1 MLYALPWSRFEP
13 TTSVVIGTDC
23 IGSCISNYHT
33 IVATVA
39 PKKSIIF
46 IKMKNKNSLL
56 EQFQHLIKKYYWNKS
71 KINTPKTHDCSLY
84 WLGTDISIKNGG
96 FKLILTSPC
105 HWKRRKGWR
114 VILSLYYITL
124 FKSITSVFFCHLFR
138 FFFIFE
144 LWFRFMVFNAT
155 LNNISVKSWRSVLL
169 VEETGVPGENYQPA
183 TSHWQTF

>member
-1 MLYALPWSRFEP
+1 MQTPIWILSTY
-13 TTSVVIGTDC
+13 IGTDC

-46 IKMKNKNSLL
+46 IKMKNKNSLS

-105 HWKRRKGWR
+105 HRKRRKGWR

-124 FKSITSVFFCHLFR
+124 FWLWMFGQNEMRNLFSQTIHR
-138 FFFIFE
+138 S
-144 LWFRFMVFNAT
+144 FNILA
-155 LNNISVKSWRSVLL
+155 
-169 VEETGVPGENYQPA
+169 
-183 TSHWQTF
+183 